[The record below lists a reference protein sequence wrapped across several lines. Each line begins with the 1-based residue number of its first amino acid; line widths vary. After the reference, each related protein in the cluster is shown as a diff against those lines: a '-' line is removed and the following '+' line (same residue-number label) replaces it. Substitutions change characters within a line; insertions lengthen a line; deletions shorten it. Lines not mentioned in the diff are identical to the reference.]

1 MKTAE
6 SPYFNQHLP
15 PDLKVSKSTLG
26 SIAHASV
33 LRPLGRHESIGV
45 AKAPLVIAH

>member
-6 SPYFNQHLP
+6 SLYFNQRLP

-26 SIAHASV
+26 SIAHASR
-33 LRPLGRHESIGV
+33 LRPLDRRKSIDV
-45 AKAPLVIAH
+45 AKAPLVMAH